1 MNSGLS
7 LAIPCRV
14 DEPGL
19 GATLRSLYA
28 ACQHPSLPGK
38 LVQELTIC
46 INGAAP
52 GANCP
57 PLVAVRAFCIEHNI
71 PLQEVWITP
80 AGKSFRQ
87 VVGARRAV
95 PLHLSEGS
103 EIINK
108 PLKGDVVEPG
118 RYPAIPRCS
127 VVLIER
133 RGKPLAWNLLWRR
146 AAGEIVLFCD
156 ADVRVDQEAVWFL
169 YSRLQ
174 QESHLLL
181 VAARE
186 APVLEEGGTMWSRM
200 GAIPYRF
207 DFGNAGGRL
216 LMLRKGAVPNGMPED
231 LLLEDAW
238 LTIAVGKARVA
249 KEGRAAVYFLPPASG
264 RDYFAERVRTEGGKL
279 QIRREHGNFL
289 KDGPVATYQWSRFF
303 KDIAWREYPLVL
315 VALLVRGLA
324 RLWVR
329 LALVNKEF
337 YALYRPFLT
346 TKDWSRT

>member
-1 MNSGLS
+1 MLMNGGLS

-28 ACQHPSLPGK
+28 ACQHPSLLES
-38 LVQELTIC
+38 LVQELTVC
-46 INGAAP
+46 INGVEQ
-52 GANCP
+52 GVQCP
-57 PLVAVRAFCIEHNI
+57 PLAAVRAFCRDHTI
-71 PLQEVWITP
+71 PLQELWISQTDE
-80 AGKSFRQ
+80 
-87 VVGARRAV
+87 
-95 PLHLSEGS
+95 PLREEALSLASGGNET
-103 EIINK
+103 INQK
-108 PLKGDVVEPG
+108 KVRGDVVEPG
-118 RYPAIPRCS
+118 RHPVIPCCS
-127 VVLIER
+127 VILTER
-133 RGKPLAWNLLWRR
+133 RGKPPAWNLLWRR

-156 ADVRVDQEAVWFL
+156 ADVRVDPEAVWCL

-186 APVLEEGGTMWSRM
+186 MPVLEAGGTMWSRM

-216 LMLRKGAVPNGMPED
+216 LMLRKGALPNGMPED

-238 LTIAVGKARVA
+238 LTVAVGKDRVA
-249 KEGRAAVYFLPPASG
+249 KEWRAAVYFLPPATG
-264 RDYFAERVRTEGGKL
+264 RDYFAEKVRTEGGKL
-279 QIRREHGNFL
+279 QIRRAYGELLKHGSI
-289 KDGPVATYQWSRFF
+289 ATYRWSRFLQ
-303 KDIAWREYPLVL
+303 DIAWHEYPLVM
-315 VALLVRGLA
+315 VALFIRGLA
-324 RLWVR
+324 HLWAR
-329 LALVNKEF
+329 LALLNRGF

>member
-1 MNSGLS
+1 MNDGLS

-19 GATLRSLYA
+19 GSTLRSLYA
-28 ACQHPSLPGK
+28 ACHHPALPEK
-38 LVQELTIC
+38 FVQELTIC
-46 INGAAP
+46 INGVEP
-52 GANCP
+52 GVNCP
-57 PLVAVRAFCIEHNI
+57 PLVAVRAFCIELNI
-71 PLQEVWITP
+71 PLQEFWLSPADNPLQEETQALSSSGSTP
-80 AGKSFRQ
+80 SNQKVKSE
-87 VVGARRAV
+87 VV
-95 PLHLSEGS
+95 
-103 EIINK
+103 
-108 PLKGDVVEPG
+108 DPG
-118 RYPAIPRCS
+118 RQPAIPCCS
-127 VVLIER
+127 VILTER
-133 RGKPLAWNLLWRR
+133 RGKPPAWNQLWRHSSG
-146 AAGEIVLFCD
+146 ALVLFCD
-156 ADVRVDQEAVWFL
+156 ADVRVDHDAVWFL

-186 APVLEEGGTMWSRM
+186 VAVLEERGTMWSRM

-216 LMLRKGAVPNGMPED
+216 LMLRNGAVPSGLPED

-238 LTIAVGKARVA
+238 LTIAIGKDRVA
-249 KEGRAAVYFLPPASG
+249 KEWRAVVYFLPPASG

-289 KDGPVATYQWSRFF
+289 KNGPVATYRWSQFF
-303 KDIAWREYPLVL
+303 KNITWQEYPLVIM
-315 VALLVRGLA
+315 ALLVRGLA
-324 RLWVR
+324 YLWVR

>member
-1 MNSGLS
+1 MLMNSGLS

-19 GATLRSLYA
+19 GATLRSLSA

-38 LVQELTIC
+38 FVHELAIC
-46 INGAAP
+46 INGVAP
-52 GANCP
+52 GANCA
-57 PLVAVRAFCIEHNI
+57 PLVAVRAFCINHNI
-71 PLQEVWITP
+71 PLQELWISP
-80 AGKSFRQ
+80 AGEPLQEETVSFASRKNETISQ
-87 VVGARRAV
+87 KVR
-95 PLHLSEGS
+95 
-103 EIINK
+103 
-108 PLKGDVVEPG
+108 GDGVEPV
-118 RYPAIPRCS
+118 RSPAIPCCS
-127 VVLIER
+127 VILTER

-146 AAGEIVLFCD
+146 AAGASVLFCD

-169 YSRLQ
+169 YSRMQ

-186 APVLEEGGTMWSRM
+186 TPVLEEGGTMWSRM

-238 LTIAVGKARVA
+238 LTIAVGKDRVA
-249 KEGRAAVYFLPPASG
+249 KEGRAAVYFLPPATG

-279 QIRREHGNFL
+279 QIRRKHGNFL
-289 KDGPVATYQWSRFF
+289 KDGPIATYRWSRFF
-303 KDIAWREYPLVL
+303 RDIAWQEYPLVI

-324 RLWVR
+324 HLWAR

-337 YALYRPFLT
+337 YALYHPFLT
-346 TKDWSRT
+346 TKNWSRT

>member
-1 MNSGLS
+1 MNGGLS

-28 ACQHPSLPGK
+28 ACQHPSLSGK

-46 INGAAP
+46 INGVTP

-57 PLVAVRAFCIEHNI
+57 PLVAVRAFCIDHDI
-71 PLQEVWITP
+71 PLQELRISP
-80 AGKSFRQ
+80 AGEPFQEETVSFAPRRNETINQ
-87 VVGARRAV
+87 PRSGHGVV
-95 PLHLSEGS
+95 
-103 EIINK
+103 
-108 PLKGDVVEPG
+108 PG
-118 RYPAIPRCS
+118 RIPCCS
-127 VVLIER
+127 VILTER
-133 RGKPLAWNLLWRR
+133 RGKPPAWNLLWRR

-156 ADVRVDQEAVWFL
+156 ADVRIDQEAVWFL

-174 QESHLLL
+174 QESHLVL

-216 LMLRKGAVPNGMPED
+216 LMLRKGVLPNGMPED

-238 LTIAVGKARVA
+238 LTVAVGKDRVA
-249 KEGRAAVYFLPPASG
+249 KEWRSVVYFLPPATG

-279 QIRREHGNFL
+279 QIRRAHGNFL
-289 KDGPVATYQWSRFF
+289 KDGPVATYRWPRFF
-303 KDIAWREYPLVL
+303 KNIAWREYPLVM
-315 VALLVRGLA
+315 VALFVRGLA
-324 RLWVR
+324 HLWAR

>member
-1 MNSGLS
+1 MNGGLS

-28 ACQHPSLPGK
+28 ACQQPSLPEE
-38 LVQELTIC
+38 LVRELTIC
-46 INGAAP
+46 INGVEP
-52 GANCP
+52 GVNCP
-57 PLVAVRAFCIEHNI
+57 PLVAVRAFCIDHNI
-71 PLQEVWITP
+71 PLRELWLSQVDKPFQEETWSLISTGSASSNRKVRGEIGEP
-80 AGKSFRQ
+80 ARHP
-87 VVGARRAV
+87 V
-95 PLHLSEGS
+95 
-103 EIINK
+103 
-108 PLKGDVVEPG
+108 
-118 RYPAIPRCS
+118 IPCCS
-127 VVLIER
+127 VLLTER
-133 RGKPLAWNLLWRR
+133 RGKPPAWNLLWRR
-146 AAGEIVLFCD
+146 AAGALVLFCD
-156 ADVRVDQEAVWFL
+156 ADVRVDQDAVWFL
-169 YSRLQ
+169 YSRMQ
-174 QESHLLL
+174 QEAHLLL

-186 APVLEEGGTMWSRM
+186 AAVLEEGGTMWSRM

-216 LMLRKGAVPNGMPED
+216 LMLRNGAVPNGMPED

-238 LTIAVGKARVA
+238 LTIAIGKDRVA
-249 KEGRAAVYFLPPASG
+249 KERRAVVYFLPPASG

-289 KDGPVATYQWSRFF
+289 KNGPIATYRWSRFF
-303 KDIAWREYPLVL
+303 KEITWQEYPLVI

-324 RLWVR
+324 HLWAR

>member
-1 MNSGLS
+1 MNGGLS

-28 ACQHPSLPGK
+28 ACQHPLLPEK

-46 INGAAP
+46 INGATP
-52 GANCP
+52 GTQCP
-57 PLVAVRAFCIEHNI
+57 PSVAVRAFCIEHNI
-71 PLQEVWITP
+71 PLQELWISP
-80 AGKSFRQ
+80 AGEPFQEETVSFASRGNETLNQ
-87 VVGARRAV
+87 QTR
-95 PLHLSEGS
+95 
-103 EIINK
+103 
-108 PLKGDVVEPG
+108 GDVVDPG

-127 VVLIER
+127 VLLTER

-146 AAGEIVLFCD
+146 AGGTSVLFCD
-156 ADVRVDQEAVWFL
+156 ADVRVDQEAVRLL

-216 LMLRKGAVPNGMPED
+216 LMLRKGALPNGMPED

-238 LTIAVGKARVA
+238 LTVAVGKDRVA
-249 KEGRAAVYFLPPASG
+249 KEGRAVVYFLPPATG

-279 QIRREHGNFL
+279 QIRREHGKLL
-289 KDGPVATYQWSRFF
+289 KDGPIATYRWSRFF
-303 KDIAWREYPLVL
+303 KDIAWQEYPLVI

-324 RLWVR
+324 HLWAR